1 MFTIEQSI
9 AAKKNRLNKLIG
21 RGDCNVKCP
30 GVIRKLRR
38 EIRNLEAQH

>member
-9 AAKKNRLNKLIG
+9 ATKKNRLNKLIG
-21 RGDCNVKCP
+21 RGNRNIKCP

-38 EIRNLEAQH
+38 EIRNLETQR

>member
-21 RGDCNVKCP
+21 RGERNIKCP
-30 GVIRKLRR
+30 GVVRKLRR
-38 EIRNLEAQH
+38 EIRNLEAQR

>member
-21 RGDCNVKCP
+21 RGDRNVKCP

-38 EIRNLEAQH
+38 EIRNLEAQR